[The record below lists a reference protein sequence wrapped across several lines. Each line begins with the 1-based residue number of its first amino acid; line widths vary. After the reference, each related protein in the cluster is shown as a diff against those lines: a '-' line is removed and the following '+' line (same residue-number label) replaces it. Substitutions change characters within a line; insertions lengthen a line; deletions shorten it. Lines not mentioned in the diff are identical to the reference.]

1 MRHWRLIST
10 AVAVAALTAVVSSQT
25 RSGNAV
31 FEQALAKE
39 RVEGN
44 LPEAIRLYERVVAE
58 FAADRAL
65 SAKALVQVGLC
76 YEKLGGDGAVRAY
89 ERLVRD
95 FADQADAVSQARARL
110 AVLKPPVSG
119 AGAATMPSLRALP
132 RMDQSGL
139 LQSLSPD
146 GSKAAFISVGKGM
159 NLAIYDLLSQQTKLL
174 TDFDWTGNCIYFAAW
189 SPDSRRIAYTQSGG
203 CGPDAVKELRVATL
217 DGKSDLVFRNDAN
230 PGKGVAPAGWLP
242 DGSALVA
249 MLQRADNTG
258 TIGVVPTAGGPFT
271 PLRSVKSTGPEVPS
285 LSPDGRLI
293 AFSEGAPGVREI
305 HVISRDGRAEH
316 RITDHPADDYRP
328 LWSPD
333 GNHLAF
339 LSNRYGSTGLWIVA
353 IRDGNPAGE
362 PLRASEG
369 MQDVDLLGWT
379 KRGLSFARLVR
390 TQDIF
395 RMPID
400 RGSGAPAGS
409 PRQLPFRRTG
419 NNFSPA
425 WSPDGKYF
433 AFVSGS
439 PAEPDRRSVVLL
451 PDGGGEPREFPI
463 PTSRYGAAQAPSD
476 LRWFGNSAG
485 LGFSG
490 LDSNGE
496 GVLFRLTLPTLTL
509 PAGEWKTF
517 PLQGKLAIASSTTW
531 TRIEWNADGSRY
543 YYARRGSEGVDPT
556 IVEHDLQSG
565 DERIVYKGTGPMVIF
580 WSLHFGPDRR
590 SLMFKSSSGMRQG
603 VGMVDIKTGEA
614 RVVLDEA
621 TGTNFETWIGLG
633 TPTWSPDGR
642 AVLITRT
649 QKQVTDLR
657 LIPVAGGEVRRI
669 PLGAEL
675 TRLSTSVSAGLA
687 PALGNIVWSPDGA
700 VLAFVLAATQNETWL
715 LENPLAVLNAAAG
728 AQK

>member
-65 SAKALVQVGLC
+65 GAKALVQVGLC
-76 YEKLGGDGAVRAY
+76 YERLGGDGAVRAY
-89 ERLVRD
+89 GRLVRD
-95 FADQADAVSQARARL
+95 FADQAEAVSQARARL

-119 AGAATMPSLRALP
+119 AAGAATMPSLRPLP
-132 RMDQSGL
+132 RMGQFNE

-146 GSKAAFISVGKGM
+146 GSKAAFTSYDGGQ
-159 NLAIYDLLSQQTKLL
+159 NLAVYDLASQRTKLL
-174 TDFDWTGNCIYFAAW
+174 TNFDWTGNWTSFAVW
-189 SPDSRRIAYTQSGG
+189 SPDSRRVAYMQSGF
-203 CGPDAVKELRVATL
+203 GPDAVSELRVATL

-230 PGKGVAPAGWLP
+230 PGKRVAPAGWLP
-242 DGSALVA
+242 DGSALVVA
-249 MLQRADNTG
+249 LMRAENTFAV
-258 TIGVVPTAGGPFT
+258 GVVPTAGGPFT
-271 PLRSVKSTGPEVPS
+271 PLRLGKWTGPELPS

-293 AFSEGAPGVREI
+293 AFSEGAPGMREI
-305 HVISRDGRAEH
+305 HVISRDGRTEH

-328 LWSPD
+328 LWAPD

-339 LSNRYGSTGLWIVA
+339 LSNRNGSPGLWIVA
-353 IRDGNPAGE
+353 IHDGEPAGE

-369 MQDVDLLGWT
+369 MHDVDLLGWT
-379 KRGLSFARLVR
+379 KSGLSFTRSVQ
-390 TQDIF
+390 TDDIYL
-395 RMPID
+395 MPID
-400 RGSGAPAGS
+400 RVSGVPAGS

-419 NNFSPA
+419 SNFSPA

-439 PAEPDRRSVVLL
+439 PAEPERRSVVLL
-451 PDGGGEPREFPI
+451 PDGGEPREFLI
-463 PTSRYGAAQAPSD
+463 PTSQYQGARAPFD

-490 LDSNGE
+490 LDAKGE
-496 GVLFRLTLPTLTL
+496 GVLFRLTL

-517 PLQGKLAIASSTTW
+517 PLQVKTW

-543 YYARRGSEGVDPT
+543 FYARQNFGADEPA
-556 IVEHDLQSG
+556 IVEHDLQTG
-565 DERIVYKGTGPMVIF
+565 GERIVYKGTATREAF
-580 WSLHFGPDRR
+580 RSLLFSPDRR
-590 SLMFKSSSGMRQG
+590 SLAFKFTNGVRQG
-603 VGMVDIKTGEA
+603 VVVVDIETGHA
-614 RVVLDEA
+614 RAVLDEP
-621 TGTNFETWIGLG
+621 TGTNVETSITLG
-633 TPTWSPDGR
+633 EPTWSPDGR

-649 QKQVTDLR
+649 DKQGQDLR

-675 TRLSTSVSAGLA
+675 TRLSTSVSARLR
-687 PALGNIVWSPDGA
+687 PPLGNLAWSPNGA
-700 VLAFVLAATQNETWL
+700 VLAFGLSSSQIDAWL
-715 LENPLAVLNAAAG
+715 LENPLAALGAATG

>member
-10 AVAVAALTAVVSSQT
+10 AVAVAALTAAVSSQT

-39 RVEGN
+39 RVDGN

-65 SAKALVQVGLC
+65 AAKALVQVGLC
-76 YEKLGGDGAVRAY
+76 YEKLGREEAVRAVRTY

-95 FADQADAVSQARARL
+95 FADQGDAVSQARARL
-110 AVLKPPVSG
+110 AVLKQPVSG
-119 AGAATMPSLRALP
+119 AAGAATMPSLRALP
-132 RMDQSGL
+132 RMDQKGL
-139 LQSLSPD
+139 LQWLSPD
-146 GSKAAFISVGKGM
+146 GSKAAFISYDKGM
-159 NLAIYDLLSQQTKLL
+159 NLAIYDLASQQTKLL
-174 TDFDWTGNCIYFAAW
+174 TDFDWTGNCVYFAAW
-189 SPDSRRIAYTQSGG
+189 SPDGRRIAYTQGG

-242 DGSALVA
+242 DGTALVA

-258 TIGVVPTAGGPFT
+258 AIGVVPTAGGPFT
-271 PLRSVKSTGPEVPS
+271 PLRPVKSTGLELPS

-293 AFSEGAPGVREI
+293 AFSEGAPGRREI
-305 HVISRDGRAEH
+305 HVISRDGGAEH
-316 RITDHPADDYRP
+316 RITDHQADDNRP

-333 GNHLAF
+333 GKHLAF

-353 IRDGNPAGE
+353 IRDGDPAGE

-369 MQDVDLLGWT
+369 MQDVDLFGWT
-379 KRGLSFARLVR
+379 KSGLLYTHVVR
-390 TQDIF
+390 TEDIYL
-395 RMPID
+395 MPID
-400 RGSGAPAGS
+400 RTSGTPAGS
-409 PRQLPFRRTG
+409 PRQIPFPRTG
-419 NNFSPA
+419 SNITPS
-425 WSPDGKYF
+425 WSPDGKYL

-439 PAEPDRRSVVLL
+439 PAEADRRTVVLL
-451 PDGGGEPREFPI
+451 PDGGGEPREFLI
-463 PTSRYGAAQAPSD
+463 PTRQYQGSRAPSD

-490 LDSNGE
+490 RDDNGE
-496 GVLFRLTLPTLTL
+496 GVLFRLTL

-565 DERIVYKGTGPMVIF
+565 VERIVYRGTTTTTIF
-580 WSLHFGPDRR
+580 WSLLFSPDRR
-590 SLMFKSSSGMRQG
+590 SLAFKSSSSPRQG
-603 VGMVDIKTGEA
+603 VGVVDIETGQA

-621 TGTNFETWIGLG
+621 TGTNVDTSIILG
-633 TPTWSPDGR
+633 EPTWSPDGR
-642 AVLITRT
+642 AVLITRAD
-649 QKQVTDLR
+649 KQGQDLR
-657 LIPVAGGEVRRI
+657 LIPVAGGEVQRI

-675 TRLSTSVSAGLA
+675 TRLSTSVSTQLRPSLFNVA
-687 PALGNIVWSPDGA
+687 WSPDGA
-700 VLAFVLAATQNETWL
+700 KLAFGLFSSQIDAWL
-715 LENPLAVLNAAAG
+715 LENPLAVASPARG

>member
-65 SAKALVQVGLC
+65 AAKALVQVGLC
-76 YEKLGGDGAVRAY
+76 YEKLGREESVRTY

-119 AGAATMPSLRALP
+119 AAGAATMPSLRALP
-132 RMDQSGL
+132 RMDQTSV

-146 GSKAAFISVGKGM
+146 GSKAAFISLDKGM
-159 NLAIYDLLSQQTKLL
+159 NLAIYDLASKQTKLL
-174 TDFDWTGNCIYFAAW
+174 TNFDWTSNSGTWFAVW
-189 SPDSRRIAYTQSGG
+189 SPDGRRVAYTQGAP
-203 CGPDAVKELRVATL
+203 GPDAVMELRVATL

-242 DGSALVA
+242 DSSALVVVL
-249 MLQRADNTG
+249 LQADNTFA
-258 TIGVVPTAGGPFT
+258 IGVVPAAGGPFT
-271 PLRSVKSTGPEVPS
+271 PIRSGKGTGANPELPS

-305 HVISRDGRAEH
+305 HVISRDGRAQH

-339 LSNRYGSTGLWIVA
+339 LSNRNGSTGLWIVA
-353 IRDGNPAGE
+353 IRDGDPAGE
-362 PLRASEG
+362 PLRASEA

-379 KRGLSFARLVR
+379 KSGLSFARLVR

-400 RGSGAPAGS
+400 RVSGAPAGS

-419 NNFSPA
+419 SNFSPA

-463 PTSRYGAAQAPSD
+463 PTSRYLGAQAPAD
-476 LRWFGNSAG
+476 LHWFGNGTG

-490 LDSNGE
+490 LDANGE
-496 GVLFRLTLPTLTL
+496 GVLFRLTLPT
-509 PAGEWKTF
+509 GEWKTF

-565 DERIVYKGTGPMVIF
+565 SERIVYKGTAPKEIF
-580 WSLHFGPDRR
+580 WSLQFGPDRR
-590 SLMFKSSSGMRQG
+590 SLLFKSSTAPRHLVG
-603 VGMVDIKTGEA
+603 VVDIETGQA
-614 RVVLDEA
+614 RIVLDEA
-621 TGTNFETWIGLG
+621 TGTNFETSIVLG

-649 QKQVTDLR
+649 QKQVTDLC
-657 LIPVAGGEVRRI
+657 LIPVAGGEIRRI

-675 TRLSTSVSAGLA
+675 TRLSKSASAGLG
-687 PALGNIVWSPDGA
+687 PTLGNIVWSPDGA
-700 VLAFVLAATQNETWL
+700 VLAFVLSSTQPESWL